1 MKLIKVEH
9 IKYAEFIA
17 SSQVKM
23 AMETEEYKLDYE
35 TVLNGVQSA
44 INDSNKGIYYIVE
57 VDDKP
62 ISCLFTVLEWSD
74 WRCKSVLWI
83 HSVYVL
89 KEFRGQGVYK
99 FMYQNLKNK
108 VLETNELAGIRLYV
122 DKRNTNALE
131 VYNKLG
137 MESEHYSL
145 CEWLK

>member
-1 MKLIKVEH
+1 MNLIKVSDP
-9 IKYAEFIA
+9 KYAEFIA

-23 AMETEEYKLDYE
+23 ALETEDYKLNYD
-35 TVLNGVQSA
+35 TVLKGVKTA
-44 INDSNKGIYYIVE
+44 ISDPNKGIYYIVE
-57 VDDKP
+57 IDKKP

-74 WRCKSVLWI
+74 WRSKSVLWI

-89 KEFRGQGVYK
+89 KEFRGQGIYK
-99 FMYQNLKNK
+99 FMYQSLKDK
-108 VLETNELAGIRLYV
+108 VQKSDELAGIRLYV